1 MAKILIVDDE
11 HLTTE
16 MLGTFLRII
25 GHESVEAF
33 SSKMAWDKLAYES
46 PDAILLDIMLPDV
59 NGLDMCRQLRQNPS
73 TSALPII
80 MISAYAPPL
89 TKEADEAGASG
100 YLVKPINLQSLKSTL
115 AAVGINSGTQ
125 SKASSNSGPNSGAD

>member
-59 NGLDMCRQLRQNPS
+59 NGLDMCRQLRKHPS

-89 TKEADEAGASG
+89 TKEADEAGASA

-115 AAVGINSGTQ
+115 ATVGINS
-125 SKASSNSGPNSGAD
+125 SSSPSSASSKPNSGAG

>member
-25 GHESVEAF
+25 GHDSVEAF
-33 SSKMAWDKLAYES
+33 SSSQAWDKLSFEE

-59 NGLDMCRQLRQNPS
+59 NGLEMCRQLRENPA
-73 TSALPII
+73 TKHLPII
-80 MISAYAPPL
+80 MISAHAPPMNR
-89 TKEADEAGASG
+89 EADAAGANA
-100 YLVKPINLQSLKSTL
+100 YLVKPINLQNLKTTL
-115 AAVGINSGTQ
+115 ASCGIN
-125 SKASSNSGPNSGAD
+125 N